1 MSLLSFTKKITG
13 RAATKPKTKA
23 AAKKTTN
30 QGATKTAVATVMP
43 VHAGLIGLVPLVTEK
58 TVRNQGAANVVAFRV
73 RPGASK
79 GQIMKAVADRYK
91 VTPTRI
97 RTMQMTP
104 KRRTRGNTVGSTP
117 AWKKAYVTLPSGS
130 SIDLSV

>member
-1 MSLLSFTKKITG
+1 MTGRTAKKPATKRATKK
-13 RAATKPKTKA
+13 AAGQDA
-23 AAKKTTN
+23 TT
-30 QGATKTAVATVMP
+30 TAVATVVP
-43 VHAGLIGLVPLVTEK
+43 IHAGLIGLVPLVTEK
-58 TVRNQGAANVVAFRV
+58 TVRSQGAANVVAFRV

-91 VTPTRI
+91 VTPTHV

-104 KRRTRGNTVGSTP
+104 KRRIRGNTVGMTP
-117 AWKKAYVTLPSGS
+117 AWKKAYVTLPAGS